1 MQQIN
6 TVFVWLMLVL
16 SAVIGGGAHAAE
28 SRWLATD
35 FAKIRLISSS
45 ETAGLSGT
53 QQLALE
59 FRLEE
64 GWKTYWRTPGDA
76 GLPPQIFVD
85 PFISPDIEAA
95 LQFPLPK
102 RFQLFGLDTFGYERR
117 VIFPLSVTFPEPE
130 LGLRL
135 AVTVDS
141 LICSDICVPVSGPL
155 ELDLPPGAFV
165 PSIYGQDIAMAAAQV
180 PRERPQA
187 LQLQPDTHGDTTG
200 FYARV
205 NVATDAPVRDILLE
219 GPSGTSFGIP
229 EPSGDGYFIA
239 QLSGEPLAS
248 DEVITATVDAGTQF
262 FETDV
267 LVASATQV
275 ASTAEQSI
283 TSSLPLWLIAFLG
296 GVILNFMPCVLP
308 VLSLKVA
315 SVIQLAGATRSLIRR
330 RFLASAA
337 GIISSFLALA
347 ASLAALRLA
356 GAQIGWG
363 IQFQNPI
370 FLGVMA
376 LIMGLFTLSLFDV
389 VTFRTP
395 AFAAKMMPARGPSQ
409 GLLSDFGAGMLA
421 TLLATPCSAPFVG
434 TAVSFGLSQ
443 SDTALF
449 GIMIM
454 MGLGLASPWLLLA
467 LMPQAIGVLPKPGAW
482 MIRLKQVLG
491 LAMAGTFIW
500 IAALFVQAIGGAS
513 QTSAEANYGWEVFSE
528 TALAEAQEEGATIFV
543 DVTADWCITCQA
555 NKALVLNTADIKAL
569 FADRNVVMMQADWT
583 LPDDEITRYLARYN
597 RFGIPFNIIYGPR
610 EKDGVILP
618 EILTK
623 SSVEKALDRAVQ

>member
-6 TVFVWLMLVL
+6 TVFLWLMLIL
-16 SAVIGGGAHAAE
+16 SVVIGGGAHAAE

-45 ETAGLSGT
+45 ETAGLGGT

-85 PFISPDIEAA
+85 PFVSPDVDAT

-102 RFQLFGLDTFGYERR
+102 RFQLFGLDTFGYEGR
-117 VIFPLSVTFPEPE
+117 VILPLTVTVPEPE
-130 LGLRL
+130 FGLRL

-180 PRERPQA
+180 PRKRPQA
-187 LQLQPDTHGDTTG
+187 LTLQPYSQDDTSGLLATFT
-200 FYARV
+200 A
-205 NVATDAPVRDILLE
+205 ATDAPVRDILLE
-219 GPSGTSFGIP
+219 GPIGTSFGIP

-239 QLSGEPLAS
+239 QLSGDALAS
-248 DEVITATVDAGTQF
+248 DAAITATVDAGSQF

-267 LVASATQV
+267 RVGGVALSSEAVQ
-275 ASTAEQSI
+275 Q

-337 GIISSFLALA
+337 GIISSFLILA
-347 ASLAALRLA
+347 AGLAAFRFA

-376 LIMGLFTLSLFDV
+376 VIMGLFTLSLFDM

-395 AFAAKMMPARGPSQ
+395 AFAAKMMPARSSSP

-443 SDTALF
+443 SDVALF
-449 GIMIM
+449 GIMLM

-467 LMPQAIGVLPKPGAW
+467 LMPQAISILPKPGAW

-491 LAMAGTFIW
+491 LAMAATFIW
-500 IAALFVQAIGGAS
+500 IGALFVQAIGGSS
-513 QTSAEANYGWEVFSE
+513 QNATEADYGWKVFSE
-528 TALAEAQEEGATIFV
+528 AALAEAQDAGATIFI

-555 NKALVLNTADIKAL
+555 NKALVLNAADMKTLLAE
-569 FADRNVVMMQADWT
+569 RNVVMMQADWT
-583 LPDDEITRYLARYN
+583 LPDDEISRYLARYN
-597 RFGIPFNIIYGPR
+597 RFGIPFNIVYGPA
-610 EKDGVILP
+610 EKEGVILP

-623 SSVEKALDRAVQ
+623 SSVKKALDRAVQ